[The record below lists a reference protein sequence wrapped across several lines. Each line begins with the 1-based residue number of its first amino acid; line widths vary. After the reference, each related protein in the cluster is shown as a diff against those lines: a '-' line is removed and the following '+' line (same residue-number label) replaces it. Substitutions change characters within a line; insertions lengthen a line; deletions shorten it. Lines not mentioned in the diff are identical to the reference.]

1 MMVAGLSR
9 RGHGAW
15 ALILVAALLT
25 ACGNA
30 GSTPGI
36 GGLGSLSPGSTAGP
50 SAADSGPPTATAS
63 GTPDAVPS
71 QSPTALATPGEGEF
85 ANPVID
91 ADFPDPHVIN
101 VDGTY
106 YAYATTGGGK
116 NLQAATS
123 EDLVEWEMLTDPLPE
138 LAAWSGLTPLFS
150 DTPHQATWAP
160 AAAQVDDSFIL
171 YYTTPALEMERP
183 DGRPSQCI
191 GVAVADDPAGPFVDE
206 SEAPIVC
213 QSDLGGSIDSTYFRD
228 EDGAQYLVWKNDG
241 NCCGIETR
249 FYIQELSP
257 DGLTVIGEPTDMGVA
272 NDTIWERSVIEAPTL
287 IARDGTYYLFFSG
300 NDFASAAYAVGYA
313 TSEDVLGPYED
324 AEENPI
330 LKTERPAGGPGHQS
344 VLEDED
350 GDLWMTYH
358 AWDVSRIGYQNGGR
372 RSMWIDPLVIEDG
385 TASVQGPTAGPQPA
399 PEAP

>member
-1 MMVAGLSR
+1 V
-9 RGHGAW
+9 
-15 ALILVAALLT
+15 
-25 ACGNA
+25 
-30 GSTPGI
+30 
-36 GGLGSLSPGSTAGP
+36 P
-50 SAADSGPPTATAS
+50 SAASS
-63 GTPDAVPS
+63 GTPSPAAS
-71 QSPTALATPGEGEF
+71 EGPTAAATPGEGEF

-116 NLQAATS
+116 NLQASMS
-123 EDLVEWEMLTDPLPE
+123 EDLVEWEMLVDPLPE
-138 LAAWSGLTPLFS
+138 LASWSGLTPLFS
-150 DTPHQATWAP
+150 DAPHKATWAP
-160 AAAQVDDSFIL
+160 AAAQMDDRFIL

-191 GVAVADDPAGPFVDE
+191 GVAVADDPTGPFVDE

-213 QSDLGGSIDSTYFRD
+213 QADLGGSIDSTYFLD
-228 EDGAQYLVWKNDG
+228 EDGSQYLVWKNDG
-241 NCCGIETR
+241 NCFGIETR

-257 DGLTVIGEPTDMGVA
+257 NGLELLGEPTDMGVA
-272 NDTIWERSVIEAPTL
+272 NDTMWERNVIEAPTL

-313 TSEDVLGPYED
+313 TAEDVLGPYED

-330 LKTERPAGGPGHQS
+330 VATERPAGGPGHQS
-344 VLEDED
+344 VVEDEG

-358 AWDVSRIGYQNGGR
+358 AWDVSHIGYQNGGR
-372 RSMWIDPLVIEDG
+372 RAMWIDRLIIEDG
-385 TASVQGPTAGPQPA
+385 TATVEGPTAGPQPA

>member
-1 MMVAGLSR
+1 MMVAGPSR
-9 RGHGAW
+9 RGHRAW

-385 TASVQGPTAGPQPA
+385 AASVQGPTAGPQPA

>member
-1 MMVAGLSR
+1 MVAVPSR
-9 RGHGAW
+9 SRGHRAW
-15 ALILVAALLT
+15 TSVLLAALLT

-36 GGLGSLSPGSTAGP
+36 SDLTSPSPSSTAGP
-50 SAADSGPPTATAS
+50 SAAGSESPTAPET
-63 GTPDAVPS
+63 GTPDAEPS
-71 QSPTALATPGEGEF
+71 QGPTAAATPGEGEF

-123 EDLVEWEMLTDPLPE
+123 EDLVEWEMLVDPLPE
-138 LAAWSGLTPLFS
+138 LASWSGLTPLFS
-150 DTPHQATWAP
+150 DTPHKATWAP
-160 AAAQVDDSFIL
+160 AAAQIDDAFVL
-171 YYTTPALEMERP
+171 YYTTPALGMERP

-206 SEAPIVC
+206 SEGPIVC
-213 QSDLGGSIDSTYFRD
+213 QADLGGSIDSTYFRD
-228 EDGAQYLVWKNDG
+228 EDGNQYLVWKNDG
-241 NCCGIETR
+241 NCCAIETR
-249 FYIQELSP
+249 FYIQELSS
-257 DGLTVIGEPTDMGVA
+257 DGLSVVGEPADMGVA

-330 LKTERPAGGPGHQS
+330 LKTQRPAGGPGHQS
-344 VLEDED
+344 VVEDED

>member
-1 MMVAGLSR
+1 MTVAGPP
-9 RGHGAW
+9 RGYRAW
-15 ALILVAALLT
+15 TLILVATLLT
-25 ACGNA
+25 ACGSA
-30 GSTPGI
+30 GSTPGF
-36 GGLGSLSPGSTAGP
+36 GGLGSPSASSAVQP
-50 SAADSGPPTATAS
+50 SAANSEPPTAAAT
-63 GTPDAVPS
+63 GTPTLQPS
-71 QSPTALATPGEGEF
+71 EGPTAAATPGEGEF

-91 ADFPDPHVIN
+91 DDFPDPHVIN
-101 VDGTY
+101 VGGTY

-138 LAAWSGLTPLFS
+138 LASWSGLTPLFS
-150 DTPHQATWAP
+150 DTPHKATWAP
-160 AAAQVDDSFIL
+160 AAAQVDDRFIL

-183 DGRPSQCI
+183 DGLPSQCI

-228 EDGAQYLVWKNDG
+228 EDGTHYLVWKNDG

-249 FYIQELSP
+249 FYIQELAA
-257 DGLTVIGEPTDMGVA
+257 DGLEVVGEPRDMGVS
-272 NDTIWERSVIEAPTL
+272 NDTIWERNVIEAPTL

-313 TSEDVLGPYED
+313 TSDDVLGPYED

-330 LKTERPAGGPGHQS
+330 LETERPAGGPGHQS

-372 RSMWIDPLVIEDG
+372 RAVWIDPLVIEDG
-385 TASVQGPTAGPQPA
+385 RASVQGPTAGPQPA

>member
-1 MMVAGLSR
+1 MMVAGPSR
-9 RGHGAW
+9 RGHRAW

-36 GGLGSLSPGSTAGP
+36 GGLGSPSPSSTAGP
-50 SAADSGPPTATAS
+50 SAAASEPPTATAS

-71 QSPTALATPGEGEF
+71 QGPTAPATPGEGEF

-160 AAAQVDDSFIL
+160 AAAQVEDSFIL

-257 DGLTVIGEPTDMGVA
+257 DGLTVIGEPTEMGVA

>member
-1 MMVAGLSR
+1 MTLDPSR
-9 RGHGAW
+9 GTRRVVTLLLLTA
-15 ALILVAALLT
+15 LVAA
-25 ACGNA
+25 CGS
-30 GSTPGI
+30 GGPTPG
-36 GGLGSLSPGSTAGP
+36 LVDQGSPPVGSATVPTMTASGEP
-50 SAADSGPPTATAS
+50 PPAATSTATAE
-63 GTPDAVPS
+63 PS
-71 QSPTALATPGEGEF
+71 EGPTAPATPGEGEF

-91 ADFPDPHVIN
+91 DDFPDPHVIN

-123 EDLVEWEMLTDPLPE
+123 DDLVEWEMLVDPLPE
-138 LAAWSGLTPLFS
+138 LASWSGLTPLFS
-150 DTPHQATWAP
+150 DTPHKATWAP
-160 AAAQVDDSFIL
+160 AAAQIDDTFVL

-213 QSDLGGSIDSTYFRD
+213 QADLGGSIDSTYFRD
-228 EDGAQYLVWKNDG
+228 EDGTQYLIWKNDG
-241 NCCGIETR
+241 NCCAIETR
-249 FYIQELSP
+249 FYIQELSA
-257 DGLTVIGEPTDMGVA
+257 DGLELVGEPTDMGVE
-272 NDTIWERSVIEAPTL
+272 NDTMWERNVIEAPTL
-287 IARDGTYYLFFSG
+287 IARDGTYYLFYSG

-372 RSMWIDPLVIEDG
+372 RAMWIDELRIEDG
-385 TASVQGPTAGPQPA
+385 TAIVDGPDVGPQPA

>member
-1 MMVAGLSR
+1 MTRRSICEPRRACALTVVAV
-9 RGHGAW
+9 
-15 ALILVAALLT
+15 LVAA
-25 ACGNA
+25 CGGA
-30 GSTPGI
+30 GSTPGL
-36 GGLGSLSPGSTAGP
+36 GGDSPDPGSASGASASPSGVP
-50 SAADSGPPTATAS
+50 SAASS
-63 GTPDAVPS
+63 GTPSPAAS
-71 QSPTALATPGEGEF
+71 EGPTAAATPGEGEF

-116 NLQAATS
+116 NLQASMS
-123 EDLVEWEMLTDPLPE
+123 EDLVEWEMLVDPLPE
-138 LAAWSGLTPLFS
+138 LASWSGLTPLFS
-150 DTPHQATWAP
+150 DAPHKATWAP
-160 AAAQVDDSFIL
+160 AAAQMDDRFVL

-191 GVAVADDPAGPFVDE
+191 GVAVADDPTGPFVDE

-213 QSDLGGSIDSTYFRD
+213 QADLGGSIDSTYFLD
-228 EDGAQYLVWKNDG
+228 EDGSQYLVWKNDG

-257 DGLTVIGEPTDMGVA
+257 NGLELLGEPTDMGVA
-272 NDTIWERSVIEAPTL
+272 NDTMWERNVIEAPTL

-313 TSEDVLGPYED
+313 TAEDVLGPYED

-330 LKTERPAGGPGHQS
+330 VATERPAGGPGHQS
-344 VLEDED
+344 VVEDED
-350 GDLWMTYH
+350 GDLWITYH
-358 AWDVSRIGYQNGGR
+358 AWDVSHIGYQNGGR
-372 RSMWIDPLVIEDG
+372 RAMWIDRLIIEDG
-385 TASVQGPTAGPQPA
+385 TATVEGPTAGPQPA

>member
-1 MMVAGLSR
+1 V
-9 RGHGAW
+9 
-15 ALILVAALLT
+15 
-25 ACGNA
+25 
-30 GSTPGI
+30 
-36 GGLGSLSPGSTAGP
+36 P
-50 SAADSGPPTATAS
+50 SAASS
-63 GTPDAVPS
+63 GTPSPAAS
-71 QSPTALATPGEGEF
+71 EGPTAAATPGEGEF

-116 NLQAATS
+116 NLQASMS
-123 EDLVEWEMLTDPLPE
+123 EDLVEWEMLVDPLPE
-138 LAAWSGLTPLFS
+138 LASWSGLTPLFS
-150 DTPHQATWAP
+150 DAPHKATWAP
-160 AAAQVDDSFIL
+160 AAAQMDDRFIL

-191 GVAVADDPAGPFVDE
+191 GVAVADDPTGPFVDE

-213 QSDLGGSIDSTYFRD
+213 QADLGGSIDSTYFLD
-228 EDGAQYLVWKNDG
+228 EDGSQYLVWKNDG

-257 DGLTVIGEPTDMGVA
+257 NGLELLGEPTDMGVA
-272 NDTIWERSVIEAPTL
+272 NDTMWERNVIEAPTL

-313 TSEDVLGPYED
+313 TAEDVLGPYED

-330 LKTERPAGGPGHQS
+330 VATERPAGGPGHQS
-344 VLEDED
+344 VVEDED

-358 AWDVSRIGYQNGGR
+358 AWDVAHIGYQNGGR
-372 RSMWIDPLVIEDG
+372 RAMWIDRLIIEDG
-385 TASVQGPTAGPQPA
+385 TATVEGPTAGPQPA

>member
-1 MMVAGLSR
+1 MRSIPGPR
-9 RGHGAW
+9 RAW
-15 ALILVAALLT
+15 ALVVVAALVAA
-25 ACGNA
+25 CGGA
-30 GSTPGI
+30 GSTPG
-36 GGLGSLSPGSTAGP
+36 LGDSPDPGSASGASASPSGVP
-50 SAADSGPPTATAS
+50 SAASS
-63 GTPDAVPS
+63 GTPSPAAS
-71 QSPTALATPGEGEF
+71 EGPTAAATPGEGEF

-116 NLQAATS
+116 NLQASMS
-123 EDLVEWEMLTDPLPE
+123 EDLVEWEMLVDPLPE
-138 LAAWSGLTPLFS
+138 LASWSGLTPLFS
-150 DTPHQATWAP
+150 DAPHKATWAP
-160 AAAQVDDSFIL
+160 AAAQMDDRFIL

-191 GVAVADDPAGPFVDE
+191 GVAVADDPTGPFVDE

-213 QSDLGGSIDSTYFRD
+213 QADLGGSIDSTYFLD
-228 EDGAQYLVWKNDG
+228 EDGSQYLVWKNDG

-257 DGLTVIGEPTDMGVA
+257 NGLELLGEPTDMGVA
-272 NDTIWERSVIEAPTL
+272 NDTMWERNVIEAPTL

-313 TSEDVLGPYED
+313 TAEDVLGPYED

-330 LKTERPAGGPGHQS
+330 VATERPAGGPGHQS
-344 VLEDED
+344 VVEDED

-358 AWDVSRIGYQNGGR
+358 AWDVSHIGYQNGGR
-372 RSMWIDPLVIEDG
+372 RAMWIDRLIIEDG
-385 TASVQGPTAGPQPA
+385 TATVEGPTAGPQPA